1 MKKEV
6 WARAAPLKT
15 KRMLNRPK
23 TDIRLEKALQGEYA
37 SAASVLI
44 PAFNEAKTIAL
55 VLERVLDLG
64 PLVHEVIVVDDGSTD
79 ETVKIVEQTAVSE
92 PKIRLLQQDRNRGK
106 TAAIVKAI
114 AAASGAVVVIQD
126 ADLEYDP
133 AELPRL
139 VEPILEGRADV
150 VYGSRFSIPKSR
162 RGYLWHYLANRGLT
176 HISNILSGY
185 RITDVE
191 TCYKAFR
198 TDLVKPLPI
207 TSSRFGIEIEITAM
221 LARTPARLIET
232 PVSYSARSF
241 CEGKKIRFVDGV
253 WAIYYLGYYNLI
265 APWRRAS
272 RAYLR
277 RAREILAQS
286 AASRS
291 D

>member
-1 MKKEV
+1 
-6 WARAAPLKT
+6 
-15 KRMLNRPK
+15 MLNRPNPD
-23 TDIRLEKALQGEYA
+23 TRPLAPLRRELEN
-37 SAASVLI
+37 AASVLI

-64 PLVHEVIVVDDGSTD
+64 PLVGEVIVVDDGSTD
-79 ETVKIVEQTAVSE
+79 ETVKIVERTAVDE
-92 PKIRLLQQDRNRGK
+92 PKIRLLLQDRNRGK
-106 TAAIVKAI
+106 TAAIAKAI
-114 AAASGAVVVIQD
+114 AAANGAVVVIQD

-133 AELPRL
+133 AEIPQL
-139 VEPILEGRADV
+139 VEPILEGVADV

-232 PVSYSARSF
+232 SVSYSARSF
-241 CEGKKIRFVDGV
+241 REGKKIRFVDGV
-253 WAIYYLGYYNLI
+253 WALYYLGYYNLI
-265 APWRRAS
+265 CPWRRAS
-272 RAYLR
+272 RVYFRL
-277 RAREILAQS
+277 AREILSQK
-286 AASRS
+286 AASKS
-291 D
+291 V